1 MTIVCVMPSWLA
13 VGRLV
18 KAAKKFAL
26 PQKRN
31 GNRLAPAVTLRAN
44 GKKGA
49 HERLSWA
56 SRGSLRTADDA
67 SVRP

>member
-13 VGRLV
+13 VGRLA

-26 PQKRN
+26 PQKKS

-44 GKKGA
+44 GKKDA

-56 SRGSLRTADDA
+56 SKGFLPTADDV
-67 SVRP
+67 SVKP